1 MGFCVPGF
9 TSKNAILIIKKEY
22 CGALPVKSLFHSSL
36 NKMSCIYHKVA
47 LYFFDGQ
54 RKILKKSK
62 RLTTKIIQTF
72 VGLLEKPF
80 TRLYG

>member
-1 MGFCVPGF
+1 
-9 TSKNAILIIKKEY
+9 
-22 CGALPVKSLFHSSL
+22 
-36 NKMSCIYHKVA
+36 MSCISDKVT

-62 RLTTKIIQTF
+62 RLTTKIIPTF

-80 TRLYG
+80 TRLYGLLCHKREMHERENCTSE